1 MIAPAELAA
10 AVTGRA
16 GEIPI
21 DAVCRPRELRRNSAC
36 DRRAVKRYTSD
47 PLLNAIQI
55 LPRNAVSG
63 SSPNGGGSLVSPACR
78 GHGWKD
84 DVDTKRDI
92 VGEGMKHC
100 LITLIVCCV
109 AHLPLNAQ
117 RRPRGG
123 ILRSEVRR
131 CLDWRQ
137 EYIFTFDGRQ
147 LCPDAQIAFGPM
159 NFNWEWHHMAR
170 AAMSGLNCSAR

>member
-1 MIAPAELAA
+1 MIASAELAA

-16 GEIPI
+16 GEISI
-21 DAVCRPRELRRNSAC
+21 DVVCRPRGLRRNSAC
-36 DRRAVKRYTSD
+36 DRRAVERYAPD
-47 PLLNAIQI
+47 PLLNAIRI

-131 CLDWRQ
+131 CWPLKRGVLLS
-137 EYIFTFDGRQ
+137 TS
-147 LCPDAQIAFGPM
+147 GPP
-159 NFNWEWHHMAR
+159 
-170 AAMSGLNCSAR
+170 SGLRHRARLQERSG